1 MATKTPKPQLSAKD
15 KFAALK
21 TKAKPKAEKK
31 SKSTIRDLD
40 LTGSDSAV
48 AVADLCELAYLGNVL
63 APLIEQHKN
72 VVQDAFF
79 ERWTKEMFDTH
90 KLPENFK
97 ARLKKK
103 DGDKVTSF
111 EDAACNFVLKFRDD
125 GLKGK
130 LPKAED
136 LPEDQTTQ
144 EVLIEMLQSGVVG
157 MSPDNAQKF
166 VAEEVVTTDITNF
179 PATLAEMLASED
191 GTFLSKLG
199 EFLANC
205 IAAKSSKEY
214 PPVLS
219 EEDKTNAIE
228 TKEIYA
234 LKDGVEER
242 LLSYVDT
249 LEQLRN
255 LLKFISVT
263 KQVSNFEFGIS
274 DEVADR
280 NKRLTDIARRW
291 INLGK

>member
-31 SKSTIRDLD
+31 SKATIRDLD

-48 AVADLCELAYLGNVL
+48 AVSDLCELAYLGNVL

-72 VVQDAFF
+72 VVQDVFF
-79 ERWTKEMFDTH
+79 ERWTKEMFDTR
-90 KLPENFK
+90 KLPDNFK

-103 DGDKVTSF
+103 DGEKTTSF

-166 VAEEVVTTDITNF
+166 VAEEVVTTDVTNF

-191 GTFLSKLG
+191 GTLLSKLG

-219 EEDKTNAIE
+219 DEDKANAIE
-228 TKEIYA
+228 TKEIYT

-242 LLSYVDT
+242 LLSYVET